1 VLQGIA
7 GGGLDP
13 SEQSMLVDAFP
24 AEKRAAAFGLYSMAI
39 VLAPALGPTLGG
51 WITDNSSWR
60 WIFFINIPVGILSVF
75 LTSQLVTDPPA
86 FTEERRRIKA
96 SGKAQIDYVGILLF
110 AVGFGCLEIV
120 LDKGQEDDWFGSSF
134 ITTFAVISV
143 VALAVAVVWEL
154 HQKDPVVDLSLLTDR
169 NFALACGL
177 FFLFGFILF
186 SSTVLIPQLLQT
198 LDRYDATTAGM
209 ALTPGALVIVAMAPF
224 IVRLTPILGAK
235 RLIIIGFSILAVA
248 VWHLGNLSLDAD
260 YGVFARARILQ
271 ATGLGFLIVPI
282 TQVAYSYLPPEKNNK
297 ASSLTNLFRNEGG
310 SFGITFANAML
321 AQRAQFHQSV
331 LAQHLTPE
339 NSIYRDWLQ
348 QVTSAFRHAGF
359 SAIEA
364 ANRAQA
370 ELYNILNQQASL
382 LSYFDC
388 FVGLL
393 VPAGLGLA
401 AAFVIRNFRQP
412 QKQAGAH

>member
-1 VLQGIA
+1 
-7 GGGLDP
+7 
-13 SEQSMLVDAFP
+13 
-24 AEKRAAAFGLYSMAI
+24 
-39 VLAPALGPTLGG
+39 
-51 WITDNSSWR
+51 
-60 WIFFINIPVGILSVF
+60 
-75 LTSQLVTDPPA
+75 
-86 FTEERRRIKA
+86 
-96 SGKAQIDYVGILLF
+96 
-110 AVGFGCLEIV
+110 
-120 LDKGQEDDWFGSSF
+120 
-134 ITTFAVISV
+134 
-143 VALAVAVVWEL
+143 
-154 HQKDPVVDLSLLTDR
+154 
-169 NFALACGL
+169 
-177 FFLFGFILF
+177 
-186 SSTVLIPQLLQT
+186 
-198 LDRYDATTAGM
+198 
-209 ALTPGALVIVAMAPF
+209 
-224 IVRLTPILGAK
+224 
-235 RLIIIGFSILAVA
+235 
-248 VWHLGNLSLDAD
+248 LDAD